1 MNRLHHG
8 LGWGRSLLARLVSS
22 PGEGEAGQH
31 VPEPRPEL
39 RGKEGVQDRVDAGVA
54 VGQNVG
60 PDLEIQILMMYNLY
74 R

>member
-1 MNRLHHG
+1 MNHLHHG
-8 LGWGRSLLARLVSS
+8 LGWRRSLLARLVSS

-54 VGQNVG
+54 VRQDVAR
-60 PDLEIQILMMYNLY
+60 DLGLDGLEN
-74 R
+74 